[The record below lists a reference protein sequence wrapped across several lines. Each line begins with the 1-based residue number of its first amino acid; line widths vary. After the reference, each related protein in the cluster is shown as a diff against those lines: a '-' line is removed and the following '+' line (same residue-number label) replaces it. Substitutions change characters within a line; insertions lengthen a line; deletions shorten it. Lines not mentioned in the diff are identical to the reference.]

1 MSNSKCKAHPGTPA
15 EKNTKFYDNVEFS
28 QTASLFHVCAS
39 CIVFSKA
46 DYHPYVTKTQSN
58 Q

>member
-46 DYHPYVTKTQSN
+46 DYHPHVTKT
-58 Q
+58 